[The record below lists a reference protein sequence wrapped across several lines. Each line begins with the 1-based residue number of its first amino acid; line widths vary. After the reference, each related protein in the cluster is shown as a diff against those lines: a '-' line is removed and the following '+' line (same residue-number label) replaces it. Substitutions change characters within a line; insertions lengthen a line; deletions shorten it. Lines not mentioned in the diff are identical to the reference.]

1 MIISKVKISG
11 LRQFVN
17 SDLYKGFENK
27 PISLLRVESYLN
39 NPKMNVDDV
48 VVYMAIK
55 NERLIGYKTILG
67 DAFQVDNKD
76 FKFGWLSGTW
86 THPKNRRQGVSLL
99 LLNEVLKDW
108 SFKLIYTNYAEESK
122 AVYDKSE
129 SFSLLKSKK
138 GYRHYLRICFNEL
151 LPPKVAFFKR
161 NKRILIWIDAIL
173 NFVFDV
179 RFVFIKIKKH
189 PFYVFDEISDWDTE
203 IDLFLE
209 TYKEK
214 ELFKRTKS
222 IFTWI
227 KEYPWIRTD
236 SNTEK
241 LSKKY
246 YFSSYSNRFSSKWF
260 RLYNRQTKKTGA
272 ITLIKIKGNHLKIPY
287 LYYDDKDLGTLKDE
301 IINLCKVN
309 KISYL
314 TSYDEKLNKLLL
326 QQNVIKIS
334 SKKFTQNFFI
344 TKELL
349 AKNSKAILNCD
360 IQSGD
365 GDGVFT

>member
-1 MIISKVKISG
+1 MIISKVKISE

-17 SDLYKGFENK
+17 STVYENFENK

-39 NPKMNVDDV
+39 NPKMNDDDI

-55 NERLIGYKTILG
+55 EGVLIGYKTILG
-67 DAFQVDNKD
+67 DAFQINNKT

-86 THPKNRRQGVSLL
+86 TNPNNRRQGISLL

-108 SFKLIYTNYAEESK
+108 NFKLIYTNYAEESK
-122 AVYDKSE
+122 AVYDKSKK
-129 SFSLLKSKK
+129 FALLKSKK
-138 GYRHYLRICFNEL
+138 GYRHYLRFCFNEL
-151 LPPKVAFFKR
+151 VPPKVTFFRR
-161 NKRILIWIDAIL
+161 NKRILVWFDAIL

-189 PFYVFDEISDWDTE
+189 PFYVFNEISKWDNE
-203 IDLFLE
+203 VNIFLE
-209 TYKEK
+209 RHKEN
-214 ELFKRTKS
+214 ELFQRDES
-222 IFTWI
+222 IFDWI
-227 KEYPWIRTD
+227 KKHPWIRTD

-246 YFSSYSNRFSSKWF
+246 YFSSYSNRFSSEWF
-260 RLYNRQTKKTGA
+260 KVYENETKKITA
-272 ITLIKIKGNHLKIPY
+272 IILIKIKGNHLKTPY
-287 LYYDDKDLGTLKDE
+287 LYYDEDSLEILKDE
-301 IINLCKVN
+301 IVALCKKN

-314 TSYDEKLNKLLL
+314 TIYDEKLNNLLL
-326 QQNVIKIS
+326 QQNIVKILS
-334 SKKFTQNFFI
+334 RKFTQNFFI

-349 AKNSKAILNCD
+349 AENSKILRKE